1 MIIMSQE
8 LVLTV
13 AREAVLATLYI
24 SAPVL
29 IISLV
34 VGLSVSVF
42 QATTQIQEPTLTFV
56 PKIVAVFISMLF
68 FGGWMLNMLIQLTL
82 SIFAHLG
89 TFGS

>member
-1 MIIMSQE
+1 MITISQE
-8 LVLTV
+8 LVLAV

-29 IISLV
+29 IVSLV

-56 PKIVAVFISMLF
+56 PKIVAVFISMLV
-68 FGGWMLNMLIQLTL
+68 FGGWMLTMLIQLTI

>member
-1 MIIMSQE
+1 MSEE
-8 LVLTV
+8 LVLAV

-29 IISLV
+29 IVSLI

-68 FGGWMLNMLIQLTL
+68 FGGWMLTMLIELTL

-89 TFGS
+89 SFGS

>member
-1 MIIMSQE
+1 MSQE
-8 LVLTV
+8 LVMAV

-29 IISLV
+29 VVSLI

-68 FGGWMLNMLIQLTL
+68 FGGWMLTMLIQLTL

-89 TFGS
+89 SFGA

>member
-1 MIIMSQE
+1 MSEE
-8 LVLTV
+8 LVLAV

-29 IISLV
+29 IVSLI

-68 FGGWMLNMLIQLTL
+68 FGGWMLNMLIQLTV

-89 TFGS
+89 SFGS

>member
-1 MIIMSQE
+1 MSQE

-29 IISLV
+29 IVSLI

-68 FGGWMLNMLIQLTL
+68 FGGWMLNMLIQLTV

-89 TFGS
+89 SFGS

>member
-1 MIIMSQE
+1 MSQE
-8 LVLTV
+8 LVMAV

-29 IISLV
+29 VISLI

-68 FGGWMLNMLIQLTL
+68 FGGWMLTMLIQLTL

-89 TFGS
+89 SFGA

>member
-1 MIIMSQE
+1 MSQE
-8 LVLTV
+8 LVLAV

-29 IISLV
+29 VVSLI

-56 PKIVAVFISMLF
+56 PKIVAVFISMLV
-68 FGGWMLNMLIQLTL
+68 FGGWMLTMLIQLTI

-89 TFGS
+89 SFGA

>member
-1 MIIMSQE
+1 MSQE

>member
-1 MIIMSQE
+1 MITMSQE
-8 LVLTV
+8 LVLAV

-29 IISLV
+29 IVSLV

-56 PKIVAVFISMLF
+56 PKIVAVFISMLV
-68 FGGWMLNMLIQLTL
+68 FGGWMLTMLIQFTI

-89 TFGS
+89 SFGS